1 MSKTKDS
8 KLGGGCLFLFGL
20 IFFLAGMIP
29 GYIAISTLIQTVQ
42 ARAWAPV
49 PATILDAELNVSHG
63 DDSTTYSVSGRF
75 RYQFDGQTFD
85 STRVSFDTGSDN
97 IGDFHQRTHAL
108 LERHRQSGEPMT
120 AYVDPDDPSEAVLIR
135 GMRWGL
141 FAFMMVFPLTFGGV
155 GAVIMGFSIY
165 GTRKAKADQRRE
177 RSHPEEPWRWQ
188 SDWDRGELKCQT
200 KATMWFAVGFAVF
213 WNLISTP
220 VAFMLPG
227 EVFDNGN
234 YVAAIGFVF
243 PLVGIGLATWA
254 VIAVLRW
261 RRFGASVFVMDPLP
275 ATPGGVV
282 AGGLR
287 VPVALEAD
295 HLEATL
301 SCVSKRTSGS
311 GKNRSTR
318 ETVEWQDDRRIDLR
332 GRTGAGARVPVR
344 FELPPDAALTD
355 AESNPSIHWKLEF
368 RAEVPGVDFAAR
380 FDVPVF
386 AGDPLAPISNL
397 GAVAKHESSA
407 LPVASGDGGAWE
419 HTGVV
424 RDSRAGAARYRFRAA
439 RHKGAAAMTTGAA
452 AVFGGA
458 GGFMVAAGEA
468 PTWFGAIFLLVG
480 LLIAWFALE
489 LWLRRNEV
497 RVRPGELSWRT
508 GLGLLGGDRELRSGE
523 IKDIRI
529 AQGME
534 ALGRRYYRLL
544 LETHD
549 GRTRILG
556 AGLKG
561 RRDSEALAAQ
571 IKRELGLRT

>member
-1 MSKTKDS
+1 MSSTGDS
-8 KLGGGCLFLFGL
+8 KLGGGCLFVFGL
-20 IFFLAGMIP
+20 VFFLAGMIP
-29 GYIAISTLIQTVQ
+29 GYIAISTLIQSIQSSGWT
-42 ARAWAPV
+42 PV
-49 PATILDAELNVSHG
+49 AATILNAELNVSHG
-63 DDSTTYSVSGRF
+63 EDSTTYSVSGRY
-75 RYQFDGQTFD
+75 RYQIDGQTFE

-97 IGDFHQRTHAL
+97 IGDFHHQTHAL
-108 LERHRQSGEPMT
+108 LERHRQSGEPLT

-135 GMRWGL
+135 NMRWGL
-141 FAFMMVFPLTFGGV
+141 FAFMMLFPLLFGGV
-155 GAVIMGFSIY
+155 GAVVMGF
-165 GTRKAKADQRRE
+165 GVFGMRKLKAAQRRE
-177 RSHPEEPWRWQ
+177 RGHPQEPWRWQ

-234 YVAAIGFVF
+234 YVAALGFVF

-275 ATPGGVV
+275 ATPGGIV
-282 AGGLR
+282 AGELR
-287 VPVALEAD
+287 VPVGLDAD

-318 ETVEWQDDRRIDLR
+318 ETIEWQDDRRIDLR
-332 GRTGAGARVPVR
+332 GPTRARVPVR
-344 FELPPDAALTD
+344 FELPADVPLTD
-355 AESNPSIHWKLEF
+355 TASNPSIHWKLEF
-368 RAEVPGVDFAAR
+368 SAAVPGVDFAAR

-386 AGDPLAPISNL
+386 AADLLAPISNL
-397 GAVAKHESSA
+397 GAVAKTEERPRA
-407 LPVASGDGGAWE
+407 AAPANGGDWQ

-439 RHKGAAAMTTGAA
+439 RHKGVAAMTSGAA
-452 AVFGGA
+452 VVFGGA
-458 GGFMVAAGEA
+458 GALMIAAEEA
-468 PTWFGAIFLLVG
+468 PTWFGVIFLLAG
-480 LLIAWFALE
+480 LLIGWFALE
-489 LWLRRNEV
+489 LWLRRSEL

-523 IKDIRI
+523 IKEIRI
-529 AQGME
+529 DQGME
-534 ALGRRYYRLL
+534 SLGRRYYRLL
-544 LETHD
+544 LETRD

-556 AGLKG
+556 AGLRG
-561 RRDSEALAAQ
+561 RRDSEALATQ
-571 IKRELGLRT
+571 IKRELGLR